1 MRLTSVKVVNHSRI
15 EDLELEVRGHVAIVG
30 ANDVGKSSL
39 LRLLQLTLGASTA
52 QLYGALGPEDLRDKA
67 KPLHVSAQF
76 DQFAEYER
84 GHFHREI
91 AVDPT
96 DKSESLEVRL
106 EVLIDPDDEQAVAV
120 SRWCPGRG
128 DVRALTRE
136 QLAAIGWRFLSAAR
150 GASPSILDGPT
161 GAVRV
166 LLGAVEAELG
176 DEKATLGDL
185 LGSFNEKLAT
195 SSALADLRGG
205 IAGHLSSSMPQTV
218 GKDDLAI
225 RTTTDPSES
234 VLASVSLFIARPDG
248 EHAPLSELSDGIRQ
262 LIAMTLF
269 DLAEGAANV
278 IAIDEPELHLHP
290 LSQRTVATMLTN
302 DTSQKMV
309 VTHSPYVVHRFDPTQ
324 VVAVGPDSQC
334 RQIDPAKFPINE
346 RSQAHWWSPRMLEAL
361 TSRFVILVEGIAD
374 RLIVEAA
381 AVAKDV
387 ALDRIGAT
395 IFELGGAENFRA
407 VYRLLGPDGFGT
419 SVLGLVDDAESTRWI
434 GAVGGKPKDVVGQVV
449 FISKVDLEEE
459 YCRGL
464 GAAEVAKRLIA
475 SSVAQADGIL
485 SSCGATK
492 FDDIKVEDL
501 ATFCRTSNKST
512 NRKVPSALAVAK
524 GMTRAEAET
533 LTSINSLLDR
543 LTTLST

>member
-1 MRLTSVKVVNHSRI
+1 MRLTSVEVVNHSRI
-15 EDLELEVRGHVAIVG
+15 EDLKLQLRGHVAVVG

-39 LRLLQLTLGASTA
+39 LRMLHLALGASNA
-52 QLYGALGPEDLRDKA
+52 QLYSSLTPEDLRDTT
-67 KPLHVSAQF
+67 KPLHVSAKF
-76 DQFAEYER
+76 DQFTESER
-84 GHFHREI
+84 GYFHREI

-96 DKSESLEVRL
+96 DRTESLEVRL
-106 EVLIDPDDEQAVAV
+106 EVQVDPADEQAVTV

-136 QLAAIGWRFLSAAR
+136 QLAAIGWRLLSAAR
-150 GASPSILDGPT
+150 GASPSMLDGPS

-176 DEKATLGDL
+176 DEKTTLGDL
-185 LGSFNEKLAT
+185 LNSFNDKLAT
-195 SSALADLRGG
+195 SSALIDLRGG
-205 IAGHLSSSMPQTV
+205 IAGHLSGSMPRTV

-225 RTTTDPSES
+225 KTTTDPAES

-248 EHAPLSELSDGIRQ
+248 KHAPLSEQSDGIRQ

-302 DTSQKMV
+302 DATQKIV

-324 VVAVGPDSQC
+324 VVAVGPDRKC
-334 RQIDPAKFPINE
+334 RQIDPANFPIND

-361 TSRFVILVEGIAD
+361 TSRFVVLVEGIAD

-381 AVAKDV
+381 ATAKGV

-419 SVLGLVDDAESTRWI
+419 TILGLVDEAESSRWV
-434 GAVGGKPKDVVGQVV
+434 GAVGGKPKNVLDHVV
-449 FISKVDLEEE
+449 FISKADLEEE

-464 GAAEVAKRLIA
+464 GTFEVANRLVA
-475 SSVAQADGIL
+475 SSVAPESGIL
-485 SSCGATK
+485 SSCGANRL
-492 FDDIKVEDL
+492 DDIEVESL
-501 ATFCRTSNKST
+501 AAFCRTSNRSM

-524 GMTRAEAET
+524 GMTLTEAET
-533 LTSINSLLDR
+533 LTSINRLLDR

>member
-1 MRLTSVKVVNHSRI
+1 MRLTSVEVVNHSRI
-15 EDLELEVRGHVAIVG
+15 KDLKLEMRGHVAIVG
-30 ANDVGKSSL
+30 ANDVGKSSF
-39 LRLLQLTLGASTA
+39 LRLLHLTLGASTA
-52 QLYGALGPEDLRDKA
+52 QLYSALAPDDLRDNVR
-67 KPLHVSAQF
+67 PLRVSALFEQF
-76 DQFAEYER
+76 TDKER

-91 AVDPT
+91 AVDPAAKT
-96 DKSESLEVRL
+96 ESLEVRL
-106 EVLIDPDDEQAVAV
+106 EVSIDPDDEQSVTV
-120 SRWCPGRG
+120 NRWCPARG
-128 DVRALTRE
+128 DVRTLTRE

-150 GASPSILDGPT
+150 GASPSMLDGPT

-176 DEKATLGDL
+176 DEKASLGDL
-185 LGSFNEKLAT
+185 LGSFNDKLAT
-195 SSALADLRGG
+195 SSALVDLRGG
-205 IAGHLSSSMPQTV
+205 IAGHLSSSMPRTV
-218 GKDDLAI
+218 SKDDLAI
-225 RTTTDPSES
+225 KTTTDPAES
-234 VLASVSLFIARPDG
+234 VLASVSLFITRPDG
-248 EHAPLSELSDGIRQ
+248 MYAPLSELSDGIRQ

-302 DTSQKMV
+302 DASQKIV
-309 VTHSPYVVHRFDPTQ
+309 VTHSPYVVHRFDPIQ

-381 AVAKDV
+381 AASKGIS
-387 ALDRIGAT
+387 LDRIGAT

-419 SVLGLVDDAESTRWI
+419 TILGLVDDAESARWV
-434 GAVGGKPKDVVGQVV
+434 GAVGGKPKNVVDHVV
-449 FISKVDLEEE
+449 FVSKADLEEE

-464 GAAEVAKRLIA
+464 GTAEVAKRLIA
-475 SSVAQADGIL
+475 SSVAPQNGIL
-485 SSCGATK
+485 SSCGKTELDAIEVK
-492 FDDIKVEDL
+492 DL
-501 ATFCRTSNKST
+501 AKFCRTSNKSI

-524 GMTRAEAET
+524 GMTGAEAET
-533 LTSINSLLDR
+533 LTSINNLLDR
-543 LTTLST
+543 LTALTT